1 MDPWRISLKIATKEH
16 WGRVNVESSD
26 HQIWGY
32 NGIHTFQKQNP
43 YDIMSCSTF
52 QSLSVPKPVSAAVL
66 GQRSEAPD
74 MNQQVIEIALTLIRQ
89 GQNTAYLYNLCVQP

>member
-1 MDPWRISLKIATKEH
+1 MDPWGISLKIATKEH

-26 HQIWGY
+26 HEIWGY
-32 NGIHTFQKQNP
+32 TPFKNKIHMTS
-43 YDIMSCSTF
+43 YDIISCSTF
-52 QSLSVPKPVSAAVL
+52 QSLSVPKTVSAAVL

-74 MNQQVIEIALTLIRQ
+74 MNQQVIDIALTLIRQ